1 MPYYFF
7 ALCRTTSDSCSAKRP
22 TAWRQSVSWTC
33 TRSRSGWTTWNG
45 PPRSADAS
53 RPAQTA
59 ETKDATRMQH
69 RLRVPRA
76 QSARPS
82 GRPPLQESK
91 LSLKVPWPVP
101 SQLCSLG
108 AIAVGEVEIDGSCCM
123 LVVACGY
130 TCTGDGTRPCDGQGY
145 LRTPRTGTGS
155 LCYVR
160 RALWSFTD
168 CRVAHRRRSCQG

>member
-1 MPYYFF
+1 METIRILDVHEITIGLDHVEW
-7 ALCRTTSDSCSAKRP
+7 ASQIRRCLQARP
-22 TAWRQSVSWTC
+22 DGRDQ
-33 TRSRSGWTTWNG
+33 RR
-45 PPRSADAS
+45 DAN
-53 RPAQTA
+53 A
-59 ETKDATRMQH
+59 H

>member
-1 MPYYFF
+1 METIRILDVHEITIGLDHVEWASQMP
-7 ALCRTTSDSCSAKRP
+7 P
-22 TAWRQSVSWTC
+22 
-33 TRSRSGWTTWNG
+33 G
-45 PPRSADAS
+45 PPRRHYVGRDQRRDRRECTSS
-53 RPAQTA
+53 PG
-59 ETKDATRMQH
+59 ATS
-69 RLRVPRA
+69 L